1 MSAQVWAQVGLTVL
15 GGLFGS
21 ASERRRRN
29 RRNNKINE
37 YITTLENSIPGVS
50 TYYDT
55 LSDMLEQ
62 DTDVLVDRT
71 LEDFTGSAL
80 NFSVQAGKTVEAGKG
95 LISGVT
101 NDLIT
106 QGKQGLIGESQR
118 GLDDVLANYEKMGME
133 LENTRMAEIN
143 RINDAIQQLEVQK
156 HS

>member
-15 GGLFGS
+15 GGLFGN
-21 ASERRRRN
+21 ASERRRRS